1 MSIYYAPHFL
11 KRYIMSERLL
21 RTQILLE
28 PEQHRALADVA
39 QAENRSLSDVIR
51 EMLAQQL
58 AQRRRRT
65 ESKRQRRLD
74 ALARIRKHQQ
84 EIVTRRGGH
93 RLELDAVALIEQVRD
108 ERDDELIG
116 TIFKNRH

>member
-1 MSIYYAPHFL
+1 
-11 KRYIMSERLL
+11 MSERLL

-84 EIVTRRGGH
+84 EIVTRRGGR